1 MLKYHPLLPFDPV
14 SATVLAFPK
23 LSRLETKMLRARI
36 NDALKSAMKS
46 KKPEIVS
53 ALRLIMAALKDR
65 DIAVR
70 AKGNLEGINDDEI
83 LSMLQ
88 SMIKQ
93 RRESIEIYEKGDR
106 PDLAKREAAEI
117 ETIRQFLPEQ
127 MPDAD
132 VLEAVTSVIVEIDAK
147 DLKDMGRTMGTLK
160 ERFAG
165 RMDFSK
171 ASRVVKEQLGV

>member
-1 MLKYHPLLPFDPV
+1 
-14 SATVLAFPK
+14 
-23 LSRLETKMLRARI
+23 MLRARI
-36 NDALKSAMKS
+36 NDALKGAMKS
-46 KKPEIVS
+46 KKPEVVS
-53 ALRLIMAALKDR
+53 ALRLILAALKDR

-70 AKGNLEGINDDEI
+70 TKGNLEGISDDEI

-93 RRESIEIYEKGDR
+93 RRESIEIYEKGGR
-106 PDLAKREAAEI
+106 PELAEREAAEI
-117 ETIRQFLPEQ
+117 ETIQQFLPEQ
-127 MPDAD
+127 MPDDD

-171 ASRVVKEQLGV
+171 ASQVVKAQLGV